1 MTDILL
7 FGAIS
12 GALDPD
18 SKEAQEHAER
28 YYDLVRHMKT
38 DVLRIARN
46 TGYSEE
52 TISRIKRFIFLETHD
67 LGDGKIERFAA
78 CYEMAESWQRLI
90 DGKNIQKHDLTLLKH
105 EIMERG
111 LMLKGVSQH
120 DAHIQT
126 SRVYNYTLEAEMYY
140 DSIKKHP

>member
-1 MTDILL
+1 MEDIL

-38 DVLRIARN
+38 DVLRIAQN
-46 TGYSEE
+46 TGYSER
-52 TISRIKRFIFLETHD
+52 TISRIKQFIFLETHD

-90 DGKNIQKHDLTLLKH
+90 DGRNIQKHDLTLLKH
-105 EIMERG
+105 EIMERK
-111 LMLKGVSQH
+111 LMLKGLSQH

-126 SRVYNYTLEAEMYY
+126 QAR
-140 DSIKKHP
+140 

>member
-1 MTDILL
+1 MIDML

-38 DVLRIARN
+38 DVLRIAQN
-46 TGYSEE
+46 TGYSAQ
-52 TISRIKRFIFLETHD
+52 TVARIKRFIFLETHD

-90 DGKNIQKHDLTLLKH
+90 DGKNIQKHDLTLLNH
-105 EIMERG
+105 EMMERK
-111 LMLKGVSQH
+111 LMLAGMSQH

-126 SRVYNYTLEAEMYY
+126 SRVYNYTLEAEAYY

>member
-1 MTDILL
+1 MEDIL

-38 DVLRIARN
+38 DVLRIAQN
-46 TGYSEE
+46 TGYSER
-52 TISRIKRFIFLETHD
+52 TISRIKQFIFLETHD

-90 DGKNIQKHDLTLLKH
+90 DGRNIQKHDLTLLKH
-105 EIMERG
+105 EIMERK
-111 LMLKGVSQH
+111 LMLKGLSQH

-126 SRVYNYTLEAEMYY
+126 SRVYNYTLEAEIYY

>member
-1 MTDILL
+1 M
-7 FGAIS
+7 
-12 GALDPD
+12 DPD

-126 SRVYNYTLEAEMYY
+126 SRVYNYTLEAEAYY